1 LTPGSLIAFA
11 LALTVAAG
19 MPGPSVGALVARV
32 LARGFRDV
40 FPFLA
45 AMWIGE
51 ALWMTMA
58 VTGMAAVTTKFGALF
73 ATFKLLGVVW
83 LLILAW
89 RMWKDAGVAGG
100 DFVPDRQ
107 PASQTFLSGLAI
119 TLGNPKIA
127 LFYLALLP
135 SIVNLKRITFA
146 SWAELTL
153 VMLAVLA
160 GVDLSWSALA
170 ARSRRLLINRR
181 ARLLTNR
188 AGATVMAGAA
198 IAIAVH

>member
-1 LTPGSLIAFA
+1 MAPGSLIAFA
-11 LALTVAAG
+11 VALAVAAG
-19 MPGPSVGALVARV
+19 TPGPSVGALVARV

-40 FPFLA
+40 LPFLL

-51 ALWMTMA
+51 ALWLTVA
-58 VTGMAAVTTKFGALF
+58 LTGMAALATRFGALF
-73 ATFKLLGVVW
+73 AAFKLLGVAW

-89 RMWKDAGVAGG
+89 RMWKTAGSTTA
-100 DFVPDRQ
+100 DFVPERQ
-107 PASQTFLSGLAI
+107 SRWQAFLSGFAI

-135 SIVNLKRITFA
+135 SIFDLSRIRVTG
-146 SWAELTL
+146 WAELTFT
-153 VMLAVLA
+153 MFAILA
-160 GVDLSWSALA
+160 GVDLGWSLLA
-170 ARSRRLLINRR
+170 SRARRLLVNRR
-181 ARLLTNR
+181 ARLVTNR